1 MDHFNRRRFL
11 KCAAA
16 GGLAYAFGRTPQAV
30 SATAF
35 SSNAAF
41 ADYKALV
48 CVFLFG
54 GNDSFNMVVPRSA
67 AEYAVYAASR
77 QNLAVAQ
84 ASLLPINSLL
94 PDPNG
99 ALHGLHPAMSEVAAL
114 FEQDRTCAIVANV
127 GPLIEP
133 TTKAQYQ
140 AKATRLPPQLF
151 SHN

>member
-1 MDHFNRRRFL
+1 MDNFNRRRFL

-30 SATAF
+30 SAATI
-35 SSNAAF
+35 SSSAAF

-67 AEYAVYAASR
+67 AEYGVYAASR
-77 QNLAVAQ
+77 QNLAIAQ
-84 ASLLPINSLL
+84 ASLLPINSLV

-99 ALHGLHPAMSEVAAL
+99 ALYGLHPSMSELATL
-114 FEQDRTCAIVANV
+114 FEQHEKCSRTTISRTN
-127 GPLIEP
+127 G
-133 TTKAQYQ
+133 THSR
-140 AKATRLPPQLF
+140 AKRR
-151 SHN
+151 